1 MFNKYVAWIRIIV
14 GLIINF
20 LYIHVL
26 SLVHSGHNVGGLIFD
41 PYFNGVTVV
50 LLNIVFVLVSSLLY
64 SSNILG
70 IINYT
75 IVYWLNKYVLES
87 GIGTALYVYMFSLI
101 LALILTVLITTKVLG
116 MRDLVRESNF
126 IKSFDVSILH
136 LITIYFSILSLS
148 LPFLYIFAY
157 EYMKSLLMSKIGIV
171 ANAIIT
177 STLSLRGMRKY
188 LYIVPLGILSTLS
201 YLALVPIIAYIL
213 SIMRPYEIFE
223 YRLSK
228 IITQNSEH
236 IYFGKIKAILTY
248 GIPRKVYQEIHHYHY
263 KKKTWYW
270 RVTEKPIYINLKS
283 LPNRHILITGASGT
297 GKSLLA
303 KHIVREIYKKY
314 GISFIIIDPHNEYKI
329 LRKYVPELNIVD
341 ASTLSIN
348 PLELGRLGPKEKAY
362 QISSF
367 VSTLFKLGP
376 IQRHLFADLILDVY
390 RFKGIYPDKPE
401 TWSSKPPTMHDLL
414 EFCQRLMSNNELYKK
429 IYPYIRILADNVFS
443 STNISFHDLTK
454 TPTIVTLNGLSS
466 DFVKALYV
474 NALLQRILD
483 SMYIGEL
490 RNELMMVL
498 DEAYMFLRRGMS
510 RNIVSKLLMESRKYG
525 LGLIIISQQILAVP
539 DSVVENSSIKIFFN
553 TSEPKN
559 LEYSSR
565 VICSGCDKHEII
577 ASKSALTNL
586 KSYNYILS
594 ISGFNEIFIVN
605 EEDIA
610 QNMYAG

>member
-1 MFNKYVAWIRIIV
+1 MDN
-14 GLIINF
+14 
-20 LYIHVL
+20 
-26 SLVHSGHNVGGLIFD
+26 
-41 PYFNGVTVV
+41 
-50 LLNIVFVLVSSLLY
+50 
-64 SSNILG
+64 
-70 IINYT
+70 
-75 IVYWLNKYVLES
+75 
-87 GIGTALYVYMFSLI
+87 
-101 LALILTVLITTKVLG
+101 
-116 MRDLVRESNF
+116 
-126 IKSFDVSILH
+126 
-136 LITIYFSILSLS
+136 
-148 LPFLYIFAY
+148 
-157 EYMKSLLMSKIGIV
+157 IGIV

-177 STLSLRGMRKY
+177 SVFSLQGMRKY
-188 LYIVPLGILSTLS
+188 IYIVPLGVLSIFS
-201 YLALVPIIAYIL
+201 YLASVPIIAYIL
-213 SIMRPYEIFE
+213 SIMISYEVFE
-223 YRLSK
+223 YKLSK

-248 GIPRKVYQEIHHYHY
+248 GVPRKVYQEIHHYRL
-263 KKKTWYW
+263 KKKTWFW
-270 RVTEKPIYINLKS
+270 RAIEKPLYIDLTS

-303 KHIVREIYKKY
+303 KHLVLEIYKKY
-314 GISFIIIDPHNEYKI
+314 GHSFIIIDPHNEYKI
-329 LRKYVPELNIVD
+329 LRRYIPKINIVD

-367 VSTLFKLGP
+367 ISTLFKLGP
-376 IQRHLFADLILDVY
+376 IQRHLFADLILEVY
-390 RFKGIYPDKPE
+390 RLKGIYPDKPE
-401 TWSSKPPTMHDLL
+401 TWSNKPPTIHDLL
-414 EFCQRLMSNNELYKK
+414 EFCQRLMSDNELYKK
-429 IYPYIRILADNVFS
+429 IYPYLRILADNVFS
-443 STNISFHDLTK
+443 STNISFYDLTK

-490 RNELMMVL
+490 RKKLMIVL
-498 DEAYMFLRRGMS
+498 DEAYMFLRKGLS

-539 DSVVENSSIKIFFN
+539 DPVVENSSIKIFFN

-565 VICSGCDKHEII
+565 IICSGCDKYGII